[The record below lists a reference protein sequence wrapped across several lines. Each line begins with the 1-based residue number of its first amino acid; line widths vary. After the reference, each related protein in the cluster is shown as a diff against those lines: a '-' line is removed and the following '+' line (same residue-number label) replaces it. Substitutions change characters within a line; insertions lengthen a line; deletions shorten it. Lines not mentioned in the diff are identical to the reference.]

1 MSTLPNGGT
10 IDDASIKWK
19 TEYRSYRS
27 SQCLLYISAIVFM
40 VFITLSVV
48 CATFL
53 FKNSFNFHPIDY
65 EINGGESRA
74 VRASTLFCEGI
85 TLTKANFQR
94 NLIVIRAPLR
104 RRAVPHVLVDN
115 DLVFVRRDRVWYRSF
130 YLLEGSK
137 VSIRIRS
144 QHTTNVYW
152 IKGRKALEKWKNEQ
166 SKILTASSRVD
177 FHDFTGTRMS
187 ESFTVN
193 EDSSFYLGL
202 TSIAGNREYSDVFL
216 NISIWLMEYDT
227 SSNVTSCGAAAGKIC
242 DVSLR
247 FNTPETALIVVPNNE
262 TVLSDRDVWVTWYCE
277 PRIWFYAAVF
287 GGSFVLIIFFVT
299 CVYHIVMCRVR
310 RKICK
315 WKPTIVTVYKKKSL
329 QEDTRE
335 VLRTSVNARAGL
347 SDMNCEN
354 SSKPNPS
361 MGSSCKIDTV
371 DNKTILP
378 MSSTPNGSADSHVV
392 NNDILLNNVSGPIPF
407 NDANYANFVKMENVF
422 KLRRSPPPRWST
434 FLSEDDY
441 IECVTNFRESPSSTL
456 ESMKKASEDD
466 NFEAEL
472 DDRFQSIPSYK
483 NEPFETDIDSD
494 EAFPFINANEN
505 SEMDVLYR
513 QKRNND
519 KRWEPRLSVVTEV

>member
-130 YLLEGSK
+130 YLLEDLKSAFAFE
-137 VSIRIRS
+137 VNIRPTSIGL
-144 QHTTNVYW
+144 
-152 IKGRKALEKWKNEQ
+152 KGEKL
-166 SKILTASSRVD
+166 LTASSRVD

-193 EDSSFYLGL
+193 EDNSFYLGL
-202 TSIAGNREYSDVFL
+202 TSIAGNREYSDIFL

-247 FNTPETALIVVPNNE
+247 FNTPETALIVVPNNK

-299 CVYHIVMCRVR
+299 CVYHIVMWRVR

-315 WKPTIVTVYKKKSL
+315 WKPTIVIVYKKKSF

-347 SDMNCEN
+347 SDMNCDN
-354 SSKPNPS
+354 STKPNPS

-371 DNKTILP
+371 DNKTIWP
-378 MSSTPNGSADSHVV
+378 MSSTPNGSADSYVV
-392 NNDILLNNVSGPIPF
+392 NKNILLNNVSGPIPF

-422 KLRRSPPPRWST
+422 KLRRSLPPRWST
-434 FLSEDDY
+434 FSSEDDY

-456 ESMKKASEDD
+456 ESMKKASDDD

-472 DDRFQSIPSYK
+472 DDRFQSIPSYN